1 MDLVA
6 EHDGVAGFYSCSL
19 WNKEVEAR
27 VRVGVVHNRL
37 VVRDNMVPVEVQQGG
52 IRNKQAQKIFG
63 TGRHFR
69 IMGSYVF
76 RPVSPFF
83 CKA

>member
-1 MDLVA
+1 
-6 EHDGVAGFYSCSL
+6 
-19 WNKEVEAR
+19 
-27 VRVGVVHNRL
+27 
-37 VVRDNMVPVEVQQGG
+37 VRDNMVPVEVQQGG